1 MLEILRPIEYV
12 VAWIMVTAHDL
23 LTSAGMDA
31 TSGWTWALSIVALVV
46 VIRVVLIPLFVKQ
59 IKASRG
65 MQIVAPEVRKIQ
77 QKYKGKTDPASRQ
90 KMTEETMA
98 AYKKAGTN
106 PFASCLPILLQM
118 PIFFAL
124 FQVLNGLSAIA
135 AGDRDPIG
143 RMTQDV
149 AAQAEASSLLGAP
162 LSSTFLGSDDL
173 VTKLVT
179 VLLIVLMS
187 VTTFTTQRQLM
198 TKNMPASM
206 ADNPMAQQQKIIMYV
221 LPLVFAVT
229 GVNFPIGVL
238 LYWLTTNVWSM
249 AQQFYVIRNMPA
261 PGSAAEAKLL
271 ERRAR
276 KQGTTVEDLT
286 KGTATGPAAAGDAP
300 RGQRVQPRRK
310 DRQRRPGEPA
320 AGERT
325 AGGPG
330 AGEKSGGRKSRDQRS
345 GEHES
350 GDRRSGDGE
359 GGADGD
365 AAGPDVTGSARR
377 DGAAGAAPGGANGTS
392 AAHAPGRRR
401 PTGST
406 SRGGQRGRQGSRPAA
421 KRPTRGS

>member
-23 LTSAGMDA
+23 LTSAGMDP

-135 AGDRDPIG
+135 AGDREPIG

-271 ERRAR
+271 ERKAR

-320 AGERT
+320 AGEKP
-325 AGGPG
+325 AGGTDG
-330 AGEKSGGRKSRDQRS
+330 GERSGGQKKDGPEEDAQK
-345 GEHES
+345 
-350 GDRRSGDGE
+350 SGDGE
-359 GGADGD
+359 GDADGD
-365 AAGPDVTGSARR
+365 AAGPDAAPAARR
-377 DGAAGAAPGGANGTS
+377 DGAGAAGAAPGGANGTG

-401 PTGST
+401 PTGSA
-406 SRGGQRGRQGSRPAA
+406 SRNGQRGRQGSRPAA
-421 KRPTRGS
+421 KRPSRGS

>member
-23 LTSAGMDA
+23 LTAVGLDA
-31 TSGWTWALSIVALVV
+31 TSGLTWALSIVALVV

-65 MQIVAPEVRKIQ
+65 MQLVAPEVRKIQ
-77 QKYKGKTDPASRQ
+77 QKYKGKKDPASRQ
-90 KMTEETMA
+90 KMQEETMA

-124 FQVLNGLSAIA
+124 FRVLNGLSGIA
-135 AGDRDPIG
+135 SGDQEPIG
-143 RMTQDV
+143 RMTQQV
-149 AAQAEASSLLGAP
+149 AAQAEASTLLGAP
-162 LSSTFLGSDDL
+162 LSSTFLGSDDV
-173 VTKLVT
+173 VTKVVT

-187 VTTFTTQRQLM
+187 VTTFTTQRQLTM
-198 TKNMPASM
+198 KNMPASM

-249 AQQFYVIRNMPA
+249 GQQFYVIRNMPA
-261 PGSAAEAKLL
+261 PGSEAETKML

-276 KQGTTVEDLT
+276 RKGVAVEELT
-286 KGTATGPAAAGDAP
+286 GSAPTGPAAAAEAP

-310 DRQRRPGEPA
+310 DRQRRPGQPTTGGPAKDPSSPTGTPEAGGSVEPGSSA
-320 AGERT
+320 ATDGTRGGART
-325 AGGPG
+325 A
-330 AGEKSGGRKSRDQRS
+330 R
-345 GEHES
+345 
-350 GDRRSGDGE
+350 
-359 GGADGD
+359 
-365 AAGPDVTGSARR
+365 TGSA
-377 DGAAGAAPGGANGTS
+377 
-392 AAHAPGRRR
+392 GR
-401 PTGST
+401 PPGST
-406 SRGGQRGRQGSRPAA
+406 PPPTTSSTPSSPAARRGGGSGRAAGQRGRQGSRPAG
-421 KRPTRGS
+421 RPSRGS

>member
-23 LTSAGMDA
+23 LTSAGMDP

-271 ERRAR
+271 ERKAR

-310 DRQRRPGEPA
+310 DRQRRPGETA
-320 AGERT
+320 AGEKP
-325 AGGPG
+325 AGGTDG
-330 AGEKSGGRKSRDQRS
+330 GERSGGPKKGGPEEDGQK
-345 GEHES
+345 
-350 GDRRSGDGE
+350 SGDGE
-359 GGADGD
+359 ADADGD
-365 AAGPDVTGSARR
+365 ASGPDAPPAARR
-377 DGAAGAAPGGANGTS
+377 DGAGAAGGANGTGG
-392 AAHAPGRRR
+392 AHAPGRRR
-401 PTGST
+401 PTGSA
-406 SRGGQRGRQGSRPAA
+406 SRNGQRGRQGSRPAA
-421 KRPTRGS
+421 KRPSRGS